1 MTNTK
6 SLCLWTRTPDGYA
19 TEASD
24 LGLRPGQSPG
34 GFFPLPD
41 NRLVMFA
48 SDWRREMQDGEVIA
62 WTVCVGGLTY
72 TIFND

>member
-1 MTNTK
+1 MSSTYNP
-6 SLCLWTRTPDGYA
+6 SAWTRTSDGYA
-19 TEASD
+19 TEASS

-34 GFFPLPD
+34 GFLPLPD

-48 SDWRREMQDGEVIA
+48 SDWRRVEQGGEVIA
-62 WTVCVGGLTY
+62 WAVSLGGLTY